1 MFATVIALP
10 PPRGG
15 VTLGR
20 PDQCAGGARCGCG
33 CSASHLSALF
43 RMMLAN
49 YLGRKGRE
57 TCLKAVVVFSAGW
70 DVFECTASLEKP
82 LDRFLFN
89 SYLTS
94 CLQASVH
101 RSAPFPEQALARFL
115 VQLRISSIGL
125 VSSTVLVECPFWRR
139 SLILLLP
146 HRHRPV
152 LEKCY
157 DMDHV
162 MKVGFLLR

>member
-1 MFATVIALP
+1 MEHVPIPVFP
-10 PPRGG
+10 PSVPSS
-15 VTLGR
+15 R
-20 PDQCAGGARCGCG
+20 P
-33 CSASHLSALF
+33 LSMF

-57 TCLKAVVVFSAGW
+57 TCLKGVVVFSAGW

-101 RSAPFPEQALARFL
+101 RSARA
-115 VQLRISSIGL
+115 
-125 VSSTVLVECPFWRR
+125 
-139 SLILLLP
+139 
-146 HRHRPV
+146 
-152 LEKCY
+152 
-157 DMDHV
+157 
-162 MKVGFLLR
+162 

>member
-1 MFATVIALP
+1 MEHVPIP
-10 PPRGG
+10 SVP
-15 VTLGR
+15 
-20 PDQCAGGARCGCG
+20 
-33 CSASHLSALF
+33 SSHPLCIF

-57 TCLKAVVVFSAGW
+57 TCLKGVVVFSAGW

-101 RSAPFPEQALARFL
+101 RSER
-115 VQLRISSIGL
+115 
-125 VSSTVLVECPFWRR
+125 
-139 SLILLLP
+139 
-146 HRHRPV
+146 
-152 LEKCY
+152 
-157 DMDHV
+157 D
-162 MKVGFLLR
+162 

>member
-1 MFATVIALP
+1 MHLEAF
-10 PPRGG
+10 
-15 VTLGR
+15 
-20 PDQCAGGARCGCG
+20 
-33 CSASHLSALF
+33 LSALL

-57 TCLKAVVVFSAGW
+57 TCLKGVVVFSAGW

-101 RSAPFPEQALARFL
+101 RSA
-115 VQLRISSIGL
+115 RITSSK
-125 VSSTVLVECPFWRR
+125 
-139 SLILLLP
+139 LLLVLYSLVVNYLVASYSDSP
-146 HRHRPV
+146 NRHRPV

-162 MKVGFLLR
+162 MKVGIISRILESSLSALSCSH

>member
-1 MFATVIALP
+1 MLYSPNLP
-10 PPRGG
+10 TTKSQKNSNVLEDVYYCNFFLFTSTKDFKRGDT
-15 VTLGR
+15 TLGL
-20 PDQCAGGARCGCG
+20 PASDQCTGAACCWCGD
-33 CSASHLSALF
+33 SESLLSALF

-57 TCLKAVVVFSAGW
+57 TCLKGVVVFSAGW

-101 RSAPFPEQALARFL
+101 RSAQSPDPALA
-115 VQLRISSIGL
+115 SYS
-125 VSSTVLVECPFWRR
+125 
-139 SLILLLP
+139 
-146 HRHRPV
+146 
-152 LEKCY
+152 
-157 DMDHV
+157 
-162 MKVGFLLR
+162 

>member
-1 MFATVIALP
+1 MPVLIDIN
-10 PPRGG
+10 R
-15 VTLGR
+15 
-20 PDQCAGGARCGCG
+20 AGIFFWQE
-33 CSASHLSALF
+33 HLEPLLSALL

-57 TCLKAVVVFSAGW
+57 TCLKGVVVFSAGW

-101 RSAPFPEQALARFL
+101 RSARKT
-115 VQLRISSIGL
+115 RCNSIY
-125 VSSTVLVECPFWRR
+125 SFIDFYCT
-139 SLILLLP
+139 
-146 HRHRPV
+146 
-152 LEKCY
+152 Y
-157 DMDHV
+157 
-162 MKVGFLLR
+162 

>member
-1 MFATVIALP
+1 MEHVPIPVFP
-10 PPRGG
+10 PSVPSS
-15 VTLGR
+15 R
-20 PDQCAGGARCGCG
+20 P
-33 CSASHLSALF
+33 LSMF

-57 TCLKAVVVFSAGW
+57 TCLKGVVVFSAGW

-101 RSAPFPEQALARFL
+101 RSAGA
-115 VQLRISSIGL
+115 
-125 VSSTVLVECPFWRR
+125 
-139 SLILLLP
+139 
-146 HRHRPV
+146 
-152 LEKCY
+152 
-157 DMDHV
+157 
-162 MKVGFLLR
+162 

>member
-1 MFATVIALP
+1 MFITTISLP
-10 PPRGG
+10 PPRIEKEVASFGYF
-15 VTLGR
+15 LIS
-20 PDQCAGGARCGCG
+20 AGCCRHGC
-33 CSASHLSALF
+33 CYSASLLSALF

-57 TCLKAVVVFSAGW
+57 TCLKGVVVFSAGW

-101 RSAPFPEQALARFL
+101 RSAEFPEPALARFMVYL
-115 VQLRISSIGL
+115 SIFKYP
-125 VSSTVLVECPFWRR
+125 VSGWCQVLVECPF
-139 SLILLLP
+139 SLLP
-146 HRHRPV
+146 TDTGQCWKSV
-152 LEKCY
+152 TTWI
-157 DMDHV
+157 MS
-162 MKVGFLLR
+162 

>member
-1 MFATVIALP
+1 
-10 PPRGG
+10 
-15 VTLGR
+15 
-20 PDQCAGGARCGCG
+20 
-33 CSASHLSALF
+33 
-43 RMMLAN
+43 MLAN

-57 TCLKAVVVFSAGW
+57 TCLKGVVVFSAGW

-101 RSAPFPEQALARFL
+101 RSAGLPEPTLARFISIRL
-115 VQLRISSIGL
+115 FRI
-125 VSSTVLVECPFWRR
+125 VFVCR
-139 SLILLLP
+139 LILILP

-162 MKVGFLLR
+162 MKVGTICTEAHP

>member
-1 MFATVIALP
+1 MRQLHSWLLEYQWAGNFATFSQSLHHSKSEKQAYLRMFITVISLLHQGFKK
-10 PPRGG
+10 RC
-15 VTLGR
+15 R
-20 PDQCAGGARCGCG
+20 CDQCLVRVFRI
-33 CSASHLSALF
+33 SLSALF

-57 TCLKAVVVFSAGW
+57 TCLKGVVVFSAGW

-101 RSAPFPEQALARFL
+101 RSAEFPYPALARF
-115 VQLRISSIGL
+115 SIFIVHQVLLL
-125 VSSTVLVECPFWRR
+125 VSSV
-139 SLILLLP
+139 S
-146 HRHRPV
+146 
-152 LEKCY
+152 
-157 DMDHV
+157 
-162 MKVGFLLR
+162 KVSNFFANSS

>member
-1 MFATVIALP
+1 
-10 PPRGG
+10 
-15 VTLGR
+15 
-20 PDQCAGGARCGCG
+20 
-33 CSASHLSALF
+33 
-43 RMMLAN
+43 MMLAN

-57 TCLKAVVVFSAGW
+57 TCLKGVVVFSAGW

-101 RSAPFPEQALARFL
+101 RSAQLPDPSPAGFIFTHMFL
-115 VQLRISSIGL
+115 MSSI
-125 VSSTVLVECPFWRR
+125 PFC
-139 SLILLLP
+139 LLLFWCFISILV

-162 MKVGFLLR
+162 MKVGVICAEAHP